1 LEDANAGLFDLA
13 AVLDGETII
22 EDLFTNTD
30 SNYED
35 AEENAKINVY
45 FTSATTR
52 DFYFGKRKSGFAI
65 SAVEDPYAPSLINK
79 RP

>member
-1 LEDANAGLFDLA
+1 MEDANAGLFDLA
-13 AVLDGETII
+13 AVLDGDTII

-35 AEENAKINVY
+35 SEEYAKLDVY
-45 FTSATTR
+45 FDSATTR

-65 SAVEDPYAPSLINK
+65 SAVEDPYAPAK